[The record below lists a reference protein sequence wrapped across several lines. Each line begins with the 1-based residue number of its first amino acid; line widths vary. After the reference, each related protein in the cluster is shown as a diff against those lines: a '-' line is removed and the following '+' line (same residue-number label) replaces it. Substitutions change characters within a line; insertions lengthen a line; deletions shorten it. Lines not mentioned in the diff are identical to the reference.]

1 MPTQEERLTTLEK
14 TVAFLQK
21 SSSTDTQEL
30 NRNVTIFLGILSSQ
44 QLDIKEIKISQITV
58 EERLN
63 TLSQRIDGFEQRFVS
78 LEGKLEQ
85 RFASLEEK
93 FEQRFVSLEGKFEQ
107 RFTSLEGKLEQV
119 LQILTTPPKTDK

>member
-21 SSSTDTQEL
+21 SSSTDTQQL
-30 NRNVTIFLGILSSQ
+30 SRNVTRLLSILSSQ
-44 QLDIKEIKISQITV
+44 QLHIKEIKISQITV
-58 EERLN
+58 EEGLN
-63 TLSQRIDGFEQRFVS
+63 TLSQRIDGFEQRFAS
-78 LEGKLEQ
+78 LEG
-85 RFASLEEK
+85 K

-107 RFTSLEGKLEQV
+107 RFASLEGKFEQV